1 MQDGRKTGAGEEE
14 GVVIGGGRVE
24 SYVLLL
30 PLVVPSPLALP
41 TEISK

>member
-1 MQDGRKTGAGEEE
+1 MQDRRKTGAGEEE
-14 GVVIGGGRVE
+14 GVVIGAEWRE

-30 PLVVPSPLALP
+30 PLVVPAPLALP